1 MGVLLQDLRF
11 SVRKMIRRP
20 ILSAIIVLSMAIGI
34 GSITTVYGV
43 VKGAL
48 LTPYIFPVLDRLVFI
63 WAEMPTLQSRTE
75 VLSGPEYME
84 VGELTEIIES
94 RGSGYGISL
103 NLTTGEGEPERIRGM
118 GVTPS
123 LFPTLGVPPLHGRWL
138 VPDDVKQGSNPVVM
152 LSYRVW
158 KRRFGGD
165 PNLVGQTIPMSEY
178 PHTVVGIMPPGFLFG
193 RSDVWR
199 AMPTDRMRDYGRS
212 NRWLWTA
219 TLLKEGVT
227 HEQAD
232 AALEVLARRLEEEYV
247 GAAPEY
253 ERWKLVVEP
262 MRDYFIGDVKPAMI
276 ILLAAV
282 AFVLLIVC
290 LNVANLLLA
299 RAFTRERELA
309 LRLTLGAGR
318 RRVIRLMVVETLVL
332 VILGGAFGLLFS
344 FWGLDVVSSRI
355 PDEYVPAARLFGI
368 DASALG
374 VTLGVTLIAGLLV
387 GLFPALQTTKPNLQ
401 EALKEGGRGT
411 AGGRRGRFLLNL
423 AVVIEVATALAL
435 LVGLGLIVDGFEK
448 LQERDNGFIAENV
461 LTFHVDLPR
470 VRYRDTQMVATFWR
484 QLEEN
489 LQALPGV
496 EAAGATT
503 MLPLEEFINPVMAF
517 TLEGAG
523 GDQTRVAMETVIYTV
538 TPGFFPTMKI
548 PLERGRFFTEHDQP
562 QTTPVVIVNQ
572 AFARR
577 FLADREDP
585 LGRRMRMA
593 FQPEG
598 MWTEVVGVVQ
608 DSTQRRV
615 TEETEPAVYLFY
627 NQMNQFP
634 LTWLRF
640 AVRTNAEPIAMVNSC
655 RQVLADLDPNLPLF
669 NVRTMEEA
677 VATGLGGWR
686 LCVLLLIAFSGIAL
700 LLSAMGIYGVISFS
714 VNQRSHELGVR
725 MAMGANR
732 GTILGMILTQ
742 GLWLTIFG
750 VVLGAIL
757 TVFLAMLYLPT
768 LTLEISTAQPLTYVA
783 VPVFLLAVTLVAC
796 GLPAWRATRV
806 SPVEALREE

>member
-1 MGVLLQDLRF
+1 MGLLLQDLRF

-20 ILSAIIVLSMAIGI
+20 ILSAIVVLSMAIGI

-43 VKGAL
+43 IKGAL
-48 LTPYIFPVLDRLVFI
+48 LTPYMFPVLDRLVFI

-75 VLSGPEYME
+75 VLSGPEFME
-84 VGELTEIIES
+84 VGELTDIIES
-94 RGSGYGISL
+94 RGAGYGISL
-103 NLTTGEGEPERIRGM
+103 NLDVGDGEPERIRGM

-138 VPDDVKQGSNPVVM
+138 MAEDTQQASNPSVL
-152 LSYRVW
+152 LSYRIW
-158 KRRFGGD
+158 QSRFGGD
-165 PNLVGQTIPMSEY
+165 PELVGQTIPMSEY

-199 AMPTDRMRDYGRS
+199 AMPTDQMPDYPRS
-212 NRWLWTA
+212 QRWLWTA
-219 TLLKEGVT
+219 TLLKEGIT

-232 AALEVLARRLEEEYV
+232 AALDVLARTLEEEYV
-247 GAAPEY
+247 GATPEY
-253 ERWKLVVEP
+253 EDWKLVVEP
-262 MRDYFIGDVKPAMI
+262 LRDYFIGDVRPALF
-276 ILLAAV
+276 ILLMAV

-368 DASALG
+368 DGSALA
-374 VTLGVTLIAGLLV
+374 VTLAVTLVAGLLV

-401 EALKEGGRGT
+401 ESLKEGGRGT
-411 AGGRRGRFLLNL
+411 AGGRRGRFVLNGL
-423 AVVIEVATALAL
+423 VVIEVATALAL

-448 LQERDNGFIAENV
+448 LQDRDHGFIAENL

-470 VRYRDTQMVATFWR
+470 VRYRDPQMISGFWR
-484 QLEEN
+484 RFEEN
-489 LQALPGV
+489 LEALPGV
-496 EAAGATT
+496 EAAGGTT
-503 MLPLEEFINPVMAF
+503 MLPLEEFINPVTAF
-517 TLEGAG
+517 TLEGAT
-523 GDQTRVAMETVIYTV
+523 GDQTRVAMETVIYTN
-538 TPGFFPTMKI
+538 TSGFFRTMKI
-548 PLERGRFFTEHDQP
+548 PLESGRFFTEHDQP
-562 QTTPVVIVNQ
+562 ETTPYVIVNQ

-577 FLADREDP
+577 FLSDREEA
-585 LGRRMRMA
+585 LGRRIRLG
-593 FQPEG
+593 PEG
-598 MWTEVVGVVQ
+598 APFFEVAGVVR

-615 TEETEPAVYLFY
+615 TEETEPAVYISY
-627 NQMNQFP
+627 NQVSQIP
-634 LTWLRF
+634 YTWMRF
-640 AVRTNAEPIAMVNSC
+640 AVRTTGDPATMVNSV
-655 RQVLADLDPNLPLF
+655 RQVLADLEPNLPLF

-677 VATGLGGWR
+677 VDTGLGGWR
-686 LCVLLLIAFSGIAL
+686 LCVLLLTAFAGIAL
-700 LLSAMGIYGVISFS
+700 LLSALGIYGVISFS
-714 VNQRSHELGVR
+714 VNQRTHELGIR

-732 GTILGMILTQ
+732 GKILSMVLAQ

-750 VVLGAIL
+750 VVGGAIL
-757 TVFLAMLYLPT
+757 TYFLTQYLST
-768 LTLEISTAQPLTYVA
+768 LTLEITRGQPLTYIA
-783 VPVFLLAVTLVAC
+783 VTVFLLAVTLLAC
-796 GLPAWRATRV
+796 CIPAWRATRV
-806 SPVEALREE
+806 SPVDALREE